1 MTSSKNGGSFRSAS
15 TGRFVTPKYGRTHPA
30 TTLFE
35 TKGAGSA
42 GGTYRSAKT
51 GRFVTERYGRSHP
64 ATTIKDN

>member
-1 MTSSKNGGSFRSAS
+1 MTKSKGGSFRSAGS
-15 TGRFVTPKYGRTHPA
+15 GRFVTAKHGRSHPA

-35 TKGAGSA
+35 TKDAGSA

-51 GRFVTERYGRSHP
+51 GRFVTDSYGRTHP